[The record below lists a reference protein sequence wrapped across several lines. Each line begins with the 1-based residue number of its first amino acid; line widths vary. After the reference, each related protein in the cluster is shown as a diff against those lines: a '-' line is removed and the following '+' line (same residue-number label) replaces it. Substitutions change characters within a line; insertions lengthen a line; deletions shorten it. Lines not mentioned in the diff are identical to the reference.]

1 MASGTNKNVHYLSL
15 FSGESSDRDRLLSS
29 WYKCFL
35 VLKIADNG
43 LRPVLS
49 LRGPKADDDDV
60 GDDDSLPNVDVR
72 NNLDTVLV
80 FFSLPPDVGATL

>member
-1 MASGTNKNVHYLSL
+1 M
-15 FSGESSDRDRLLSS
+15 
-29 WYKCFL
+29 
-35 VLKIADNG
+35 KIADNG

-60 GDDDSLPNVDVR
+60 GDDDSLPKVDVR

-80 FFSLPPDVGATL
+80 FFSLPADVGTTL